1 LIPTFELPEEH
12 QKIYEEALEIEK
24 NDYYE
29 NPPIP
34 NPFPPGEKGDRPDC
48 SFFSTLGGD

>member
-24 NDYYE
+24 EDY
-29 NPPIP
+29 
-34 NPFPPGEKGDRPDC
+34 K
-48 SFFSTLGGD
+48 SL

>member
-12 QKIYEEALEIEK
+12 QKIFEDALNVEK

-29 NPPIP
+29 EN
-34 NPFPPGEKGDRPDC
+34 K
-48 SFFSTLGGD
+48 